1 MNINPIRIQ
10 MSVGV
15 GALVGVNLIAFSWLL
30 SRHGLNFVAL
40 VNSFW
45 TLWKRSFALVGY

>member
-1 MNINPIRIQ
+1 MNISPIRIQ

-15 GALVGVNLIAFSWLL
+15 VALVGVNLIAFSWLL
-30 SRHGLNFVAL
+30 SCHDLNFDAL

-45 TLWKRSFALVGY
+45 TL

>member
-15 GALVGVNLIAFSWLL
+15 VALVGVSFIAFSWLL
-30 SRHGLNFVAL
+30 SCHGLDFVAL

-45 TLWKRSFALVGY
+45 TL